1 MKGVSNSAGS
11 RRLPP
16 LQQNF
21 EDAVVRG
28 LAAVRA
34 QPVEQLAWLGA
45 RRAGER
51 WALAVLDDVL
61 SLDLADG
68 TVRTS
73 DGRITGPWWQILT
86 LHYLS
91 ATSRPGERPPEV
103 TFASL
108 PEGRGYAS
116 VYQQRVIERLCRT
129 VGLDGETLAQAGREL
144 GGTAVPGGDAG
155 FDFQVYPRIRLRL
168 IWYAGDEELPPSAV
182 MLLPENVQAFLPVE
196 DIVVLSE
203 RIVSR
208 LSGGRF

>member
-21 EDAVVRG
+21 EDAVVRA

-34 QPVEQLAWLGA
+34 AGGTVGMASCA
-45 RRAGER
+45 AGER

-61 SLDLADG
+61 DLDLADG

-116 VYQQRVIERLCRT
+116 VYQQRVIDACAEQSGAMEKRW
-129 VGLDGETLAQAGREL
+129 L
-144 GGTAVPGGDAG
+144 GPGGNWAERR
-155 FDFQVYPRIRLRL
+155 F
-168 IWYAGDEELPPSAV
+168 
-182 MLLPENVQAFLPVE
+182 PVE
-196 DIVVLSE
+196 T
-203 RIVSR
+203 RVSTFR
-208 LSGGRF
+208 CIRESASG